1 VITRTPPS
9 ARACRDRRGFAL
21 IAVLLVLALLGVI
34 GAEFAFSMRLEAS
47 AVQAYKDSVIGAH
60 LAEAAIE
67 QAIREL
73 VADVRFVVACEDR
86 PMTLHRADG
95 AVLAFLPRVDVPLA
109 GGTFSYRISDENAR
123 LNVNMAQPVQVDR
136 LLQALEIDKAER
148 DAIVAS
154 IQDWRDPNEE
164 FRLSGAESEDTYLKR
179 DVPYRSRNG
188 NLESARELLQI
199 KGVSPELFDKLA
211 PHAAVKSAGQPNI
224 NTATPEVLR
233 AYGLSDAEVT
243 LIQQT
248 RCNGPYTALPGQFGA
263 RGLGVVTQ
271 TFRIEAEGK
280 IGGRVGARITA
291 VVQRRDSTAGGGAF
305 AFLEWSGAQ

>member
-1 VITRTPPS
+1 MSVRRAAS

-47 AVQAYKDSVIGAH
+47 AVQAYKDAVIGAH
-60 LAEAAIE
+60 LAEAGIQ

-86 PMTLHRADG
+86 PLTLHKADG
-95 AVLAFLPRVDVPLA
+95 SLLPALPRVDVPLGA
-109 GGTFSYRISDENAR
+109 GTFSYAITDENAR
-123 LNVNMAQPVQVDR
+123 LNVNTAQPAQVDR
-136 LLQALEIDKAER
+136 LLQNLDMDKAER

-164 FRLSGAESEDTYLKR
+164 YRLSGAESEDTYLKR
-179 DVPYRSRNG
+179 EVPYRSRNG
-188 NLESARELLQI
+188 NLDSVRELLQI
-199 KGVSPELFDKLA
+199 KGITPELFEKLSR
-211 PHAAVKSAGQPNI
+211 HVAVKSGGQPNI
-224 NTATPEVLR
+224 NTASAEVLR
-233 AYGLSDAEVT
+233 ASGLSEAEVT

-248 RCNGPYTALPGQFGA
+248 RCTIPYIALPGQFGA
-263 RGLGVVTQ
+263 RGLGVATQ

-280 IGGRVGARITA
+280 IGGRVGARIRA
-291 VVQRRDSTAGGGAF
+291 VVQRQQGGTGAAV
-305 AFLEWSGAQ
+305 AFLEWSGVE